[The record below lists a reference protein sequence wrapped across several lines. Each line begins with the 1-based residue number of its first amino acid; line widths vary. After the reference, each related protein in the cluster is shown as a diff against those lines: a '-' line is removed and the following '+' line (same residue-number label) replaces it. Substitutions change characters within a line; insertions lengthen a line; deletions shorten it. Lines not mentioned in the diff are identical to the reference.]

1 MSTLEVVLI
10 VVGIVLMIASFFI
23 TEKLTNQELD
33 KIAELS
39 TEEMKKIL
47 ERNLNDAQ
55 VKVNHMVDQVID
67 QSIEKSMEIVERS
80 LDKET
85 NEKMRVLTEYSDT
98 VLESIHI
105 MK

>member
-39 TEEMKKIL
+39 TEEKIG
-47 ERNLNDAQ
+47 RAH
-55 VKVNHMVDQVID
+55 V
-67 QSIEKSMEIVERS
+67 
-80 LDKET
+80 
-85 NEKMRVLTEYSDT
+85 
-98 VLESIHI
+98 
-105 MK
+105 